1 MAKDIFHN
9 AVRNALIKDG
19 WTITDDPFRLESKEN
34 KMAYEADLGAEKL
47 FAAEKGIDKI
57 VVEVK
62 SFLKLSLANEFH
74 TILGQYKTY
83 EDALEFLLLDREL
96 IIAIPKFAD
105 ERIQE
110 YPFIQHLI
118 KKHKVK
124 SFVFDEIEEIILRWK
139 R

>member
-1 MAKDIFHN
+1 MAKDIFHQ

-19 WTITDDPFRLESKEN
+19 WTITHDPFQLEDKSI
-34 KMAYEADLGAEKL
+34 KMAYNADLGAEKML
-47 FAAEKGIDKI
+47 AAEKGLDKI
-57 VVEVK
+57 VVEIK

-74 TILGQYKTY
+74 TILGQYVTY
-83 EDALEFLLLDREL
+83 LDALEFLALDREL
-96 IIAIPKFAD
+96 LIAVPKFAE

-118 KKHKVK
+118 QKHNLKM
-124 SFVFDEIEEIILRWK
+124 FIFDEIEEIILTWK

>member
-19 WTITDDPFRLESKEN
+19 WTITQDPFRLEDKN
-34 KMAYEADLGAEKL
+34 VKMVYEADLGAEKML
-47 FAAEKGIDKI
+47 AAEKGMEKI

-62 SFLKLSLANEFH
+62 SFLKLSLSNEFH
-74 TILGQYKTY
+74 TILGQYMTY
-83 EDALEFLLLDREL
+83 IDALEFLSLDREL
-96 IIAIPKFAD
+96 IIAVPKFAE

-110 YPFIQHLI
+110 YPFILHLI
-118 KKHKVK
+118 KKHHLKM
-124 SFVFDEIEEIILRWK
+124 FVFDEIEEIILTWK

>member
-19 WTITDDPFRLESKEN
+19 WTITDDPFRLENKE
-34 KMAYEADLGAEKL
+34 KRMAYEADIGAEKML
-47 FAAEKGIDKI
+47 AAEKGLDKI

-74 TILGQYKTY
+74 TILGQYMTY
-83 EDALEFLLLDREL
+83 IDALEFLSLDREL
-96 IIAIPKFAD
+96 IIAVPKFAE

-110 YPFIQHLI
+110 YPFILHLI
-118 KKHKVK
+118 EKHCY
-124 SFVFDEIEEIILRWK
+124 
-139 R
+139 